1 MKQKTVFMLKVTTIV
16 ASIIVS
22 SLSIAGVYFLA
33 NNSINPEYSNMLY
46 PILTGLYI
54 SLIPFFIGLFKCF
67 RFLSNFNNH
76 ETFETVFND
85 LKTIKYCSISIVII
99 YLMMMPFIFILAD
112 KDDAPGAILIGMIPI
127 VISIIIVFIITFHQ
141 NKMKKKH
148 VY

>member
-54 SLIPFFIGLFKCF
+54 SLIPFFI
-67 RFLSNFNNH
+67 
-76 ETFETVFND
+76 
-85 LKTIKYCSISIVII
+85 
-99 YLMMMPFIFILAD
+99 
-112 KDDAPGAILIGMIPI
+112 
-127 VISIIIVFIITFHQ
+127 
-141 NKMKKKH
+141 
-148 VY
+148 